1 MSADELE
8 GRAPGSEGERKT
20 IEYVEKEFLELGL
33 QPVAGGDFRQD
44 VALVEITGSD
54 QKLSFNKGAGGMTL
68 AFGDDMV
75 LGTRRVRPESS
86 IAGSEVVFVGYGIDA
101 PEFGWNDYAGVD
113 MRGKTALI
121 LVNDP
126 GFVTGDETLFRG
138 KAMTYHGRWTYK
150 FEEAARKGAAG
161 AIIVHE
167 TAPAAYDWGV
177 VRNGWSGPQFYL
189 DRPDGN
195 AGRTALEGW
204 ITEARARQL
213 MELAGQ
219 DFDAMKAAAVKR
231 GFKPVPLGVTATG
244 GVKNAIRHKR
254 SPNLVGLMPGKD
266 RPDEYVVYVAHWDH
280 LGVAEEPGDDRIYN
294 GAVDNATGVAGILT
308 IARGFRDMLPGV
320 SRSVLF
326 IAVTAEES
334 GLIGSEYY
342 AEKPLVPLE
351 KTAAVINIDAIQP
364 LGRAK
369 DVEVIG
375 FGASDLEDLLAA
387 AAKVAEAHADAGPAV
402 GSRVLL
408 PLGSFQLREG
418 RRACAL
424 HQVRHHA
431 PRQAR
436 GHGQGDGR
444 RLFTRPGTTSRT
456 TNTRNPG
463 TSPARSRTCA
473 SCSKS
478 APASR
483 TRKPG
488 RNGARAT
495 SSAPRARRARR
506 AGSPRT
512 SSCASVGAAQRT
524 RQQPDRREEQ
534 VRTEDEQPGGRLRGE
549 EGGKERPE
557 EGEQAVVVGSERQH
571 ARQVDQK
578 GHDEQPEAEPEG
590 GNPEL
595 APPVGRKS
603 RVPVPDWI
611 AKGHRRKSEAR

>member
-1 MSADELE
+1 MKHFDKEFRLLFIGAALAGSLAAFNADDKMIKKAGEAINGSSYRTQVEGLSADEME

-20 IEYVEKEFLELGL
+20 LEFVEKQFLELGL
-33 QPVAGGDFRQD
+33 QPAAGGDFRQD

-54 QKLSFNKGAGGMTL
+54 QKLSFGKDAGGMAL

-167 TAPAAYDWGV
+167 TAAAAYDWDV

-213 MELAGQ
+213 MELAGR

-231 GFKPVPLGVTATG
+231 GFKPVPLGVSATG

-254 SPNLVGLMPGKD
+254 SPNLAGLMPGKD
-266 RPDEYVVYVAHWDH
+266 SPDEYVVYIAHWDH
-280 LGVAEEPGDDRIYN
+280 LGVAEEPGEDRIYN

-369 DVEVIG
+369 DLEVIG
-375 FGASDLEDLLAA
+375 FGASGLEDLLAV
-387 AAKVAEAHADAGPAV
+387 AAKSQGRTLTPDLRPEAGYFYRSDHFNFAKAGVPALYIKSGTRLRDKPEGAGKAMVDDYYATRYHKPDDEYSESWDVAGSIEDLRLLFEV
-402 GSRVLL
+402 GARVANSKTW
-408 PLGSFQLREG
+408 PEWREG
-418 RRACAL
+418 NEFRA
-424 HQVRHHA
+424 
-431 PRQAR
+431 AR
-436 GHGQGDGR
+436 D
-444 RLFTRPGTTSRT
+444 
-456 TNTRNPG
+456 
-463 TSPARSRTCA
+463 
-473 SCSKS
+473 KS
-478 APASR
+478 AASR
-483 TRKPG
+483 K
-488 RNGARAT
+488 
-495 SSAPRARRARR
+495 
-506 AGSPRT
+506 
-512 SSCASVGAAQRT
+512 
-524 RQQPDRREEQ
+524 
-534 VRTEDEQPGGRLRGE
+534 
-549 EGGKERPE
+549 PE
-557 EGEQAVVVGSERQH
+557 EE
-571 ARQVDQK
+571 
-578 GHDEQPEAEPEG
+578 
-590 GNPEL
+590 
-595 APPVGRKS
+595 
-603 RVPVPDWI
+603 
-611 AKGHRRKSEAR
+611 

>member
-1 MSADELE
+1 MKRFDKEFRLLFIGAALAATLGAFNADDRMLKKAGKEINGAAYRSHIEGLASDEME
-8 GRAPGSEGERKT
+8 GRSPGSEGERKT
-20 IEYVEKEFLELGL
+20 IEYLEKEFLELGL
-33 QPVAGGDFRQD
+33 QPLTGGDFRQD
-44 VALVEITGSD
+44 VALVEITGSE

-68 AFGDDMV
+68 AMGDDMV

-204 ITEARARQL
+204 ITEGRARQL

-266 RPDEYVVYVAHWDH
+266 RPEEYVVYVAHWDH

-308 IARGFRDMLPGV
+308 IARGFRNVIPGV

-375 FGASDLEDLLAA
+375 FGASGLEDLLAT
-387 AAKVAEAHADAGPAV
+387 AAKSQQPHADAGFAP
-402 GSRVLL
+402 GGGILL
-408 PLGSFQLREG
+408 PLGSLQFRQG
-418 RRACAL
+418 GCPGAL
-424 HQVRHHA
+424 HQVRHA
-431 PRQAR
+431 VAR
-436 GHGQGDGR
+436 ASPMARAR
-444 RLFTRPGTTSRT
+444 RRSMTITRPGITSQT
-456 TNTRNPG
+456 TNTRSPG

-473 SCSKS
+473 CYSKS
-478 APASR
+478 APAWR
-483 TRKPG
+483 MRKPG

-495 SSAPRARRARR
+495 NSLPRARRARR
-506 AGSPRT
+506 AGSPR
-512 SSCASVGAAQRT
+512 
-524 RQQPDRREEQ
+524 
-534 VRTEDEQPGGRLRGE
+534 
-549 EGGKERPE
+549 K
-557 EGEQAVVVGSERQH
+557 
-571 ARQVDQK
+571 K
-578 GHDEQPEAEPEG
+578 
-590 GNPEL
+590 
-595 APPVGRKS
+595 
-603 RVPVPDWI
+603 
-611 AKGHRRKSEAR
+611 